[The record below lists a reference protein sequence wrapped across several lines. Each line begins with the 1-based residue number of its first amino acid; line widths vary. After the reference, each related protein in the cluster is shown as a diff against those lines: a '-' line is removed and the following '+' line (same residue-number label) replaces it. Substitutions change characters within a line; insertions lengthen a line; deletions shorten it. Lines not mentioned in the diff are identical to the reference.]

1 MAGRWCSTDPL
12 VEFPRSAGYDTQP
25 DRPEG
30 IRSMQFRFTEEQTQ
44 LRDVVARFCRDQS
57 PSATVRRIMETD
69 AGFDAGVWRQMCV
82 QLGLAALHVGEAR
95 GGLGY
100 GAVELGIVMEEL
112 GRSLMPAPYLSSVL
126 ASTAL
131 ATVDDEDVRD
141 PLMAGITAGEMLA
154 TLILDPRC
162 GSPVSVELSVVGDRL
177 TGAVKATLDGHGADL
192 LLVIA
197 LDDGQPVL
205 FAVQSGIAGLES
217 RPLRTMDRTRR
228 FGALRFQDVAAQRL
242 GTLTDAQV
250 ERIYDTALVALANE
264 SVGGAQALL
273 DSTLAYTKTRVQF
286 GRPIGSFQAI
296 KHRLADLLVDVE
308 LAKVAAYQ
316 AAAALDEATL
326 GEGGEEVSA
335 NASLA
340 KFVTSDV
347 YMTAAREAIQL
358 HGGIGFTWEQDTHLW
373 YRRAKSS
380 EVFLG
385 TPAHHRERM
394 IQELTA

>member
-1 MAGRWCSTDPL
+1 M
-12 VEFPRSAGYDTQP
+12 E
-25 DRPEG
+25 
-30 IRSMQFRFTEEQTQ
+30 FRFSEEQAQ
-44 LRDVVARFCRDQS
+44 LRDVVARFCRDRS
-57 PSATVRRIMETD
+57 PSVTVRKIMESES
-69 AGFDAGVWRQMCV
+69 GFDPEVWRQMCT
-82 QLGLAALHVGEAR
+82 QLGLTALHVPEEK

-131 ATVDDEDVRD
+131 AAIDDADLRD
-141 PLMAGITAGEMLA
+141 PLMASITAAETLA
-154 TLILDPRC
+154 TLILDPHR
-162 GSPVSVELSVVGDRL
+162 GSPVSRELSVTGGRL
-177 TGAVKATLDGHGADL
+177 SGTIKAALDGHTADL
-192 LLVIA
+192 VLVIVA
-197 LDDGQPVL
+197 DAGRPVL
-205 FAVQSGIAGLES
+205 FAVEAGAQGLTS

-228 FGALRFQDVAAQRL
+228 FAALRFDEVAPTRL
-242 GTLTDAQV
+242 GALSDAEV
-250 ERIYDTALVALANE
+250 RRIYDTALVALANE
-264 SVGGAQALL
+264 SIGGAQALL
-273 DSTLAYTKTRVQF
+273 DSTVAYTKTRVQF

-316 AAAALDEATL
+316 AAAALDAAAQGAAEDA
-326 GEGGEEVSA
+326 SA

-385 TPAHHRERM
+385 TPAYHRDRM

>member
-1 MAGRWCSTDPL
+1 M
-12 VEFPRSAGYDTQP
+12 EY
-25 DRPEG
+25 
-30 IRSMQFRFTEEQTQ
+30 RFTEEQAQ
-44 LRDVVARFCRDQS
+44 LREVVARFCRDKA
-57 PSATVRRIMETD
+57 PSATVRKIMETD
-69 AGFDAGVWRQMCV
+69 SGFDRELWRQMCD
-82 QLGLAALHVGEAR
+82 QLGLIALHVAEDK

-112 GRSLMPAPYLSSVL
+112 GRSLMPVPYLASVL

-131 ATVDDEDVRD
+131 AQIDHSTVRD
-141 PLMAGITAGEMLA
+141 QVMAWITSADKLV
-154 TLILDPRC
+154 TLILDSAS
-162 GSPVSVELSVVGDRL
+162 GHPVSRELVEAGGRL
-177 TGAVKATLDGHGADL
+177 TGTVKAALDAHHADL
-192 LLVIA
+192 LLVVVRA
-197 LDDGQPVL
+197 AGSPCL
-205 FAVQSGIAGLES
+205 FMVDADAAGFTS

-228 FGALRFQDVAAQRL
+228 FAELRFEDVPATRLDALADAA
-242 GTLTDAQV
+242 V

-264 SVGGAQALL
+264 MVGGAQALL
-273 DSTLAYTKTRVQF
+273 DSAVEYTRTRVQF

-308 LAKVAAYQ
+308 LAKVAGYQ
-316 AAAALDEATL
+316 AAAALAAEQDA
-326 GEGGEEVSA
+326 SA

-340 KFVTSDV
+340 KFVASDA

-385 TPAHHRERM
+385 TPGHHRERM
-394 IQELTA
+394 IQEMTA